1 MGSDTYLSTAE
12 LRELTGCAHRRR
24 QQAWLTA
31 QGWPHAVAET
41 GHIRVLRE
49 YWHARMTGAQ
59 STAPTAHAGRRHNFS
74 AIAA

>member
-1 MGSDTYLSTAE
+1 MTDTYLSPAE
-12 LRELTGCAHRRR
+12 LRELTGCAHRDR
-24 QQAWLTA
+24 QAKWLKA
-31 QGWPHAVAET
+31 QQWPHVIAET